1 MSFRLKNKIR
11 ELDDKVNDSEFD
23 NSNLR
28 FDLSNAESKI
38 RSLTNQLK
46 LLEDKN
52 KELENYAILFG
63 LIQEFNNFL
72 RKYEEEV
79 SVGLKDRMDE
89 LNKYKVFLSEYD
101 KKLEWDDDA
110 KWLYFSDMNSKDHV
124 ELTKIQ
130 NEEFLRK
137 RAENKV
143 LNGDF

>member
-1 MSFRLKNKIR
+1 MEKELPKIFYSTKREFEKSFNFATSKAKDENK
-11 ELDDKVNDSEFD
+11 D
-23 NSNLR
+23 
-28 FDLSNAESKI
+28 
-38 RSLTNQLK
+38 
-46 LLEDKN
+46 

-101 KKLEWDDDA
+101 KKLEWDDEA
-110 KWLYFSDMNSKDHV
+110 KWLYFSDMNSKDHA

-130 NEEFLRK
+130 NDEFLRK

>member
-1 MSFRLKNKIR
+1 MKELPKIFYNAKREFEKSFNFAISKAKDENK
-11 ELDDKVNDSEFD
+11 
-23 NSNLR
+23 
-28 FDLSNAESKI
+28 A
-38 RSLTNQLK
+38 
-46 LLEDKN
+46 

-72 RKYEEEV
+72 RKYEGEV

-101 KKLEWDDDA
+101 KKLEWDDEA
-110 KWLYFSDMNSKDHV
+110 KWLYFSDMNSKDHS

-130 NEEFLRK
+130 NEEFLKK

-143 LNGDF
+143 LNGDI

>member
-1 MSFRLKNKIR
+1 MKELPKTFYNAKREFEKSFNFAISKAKDENK
-11 ELDDKVNDSEFD
+11 D
-23 NSNLR
+23 
-28 FDLSNAESKI
+28 
-38 RSLTNQLK
+38 
-46 LLEDKN
+46 

-79 SVGLKDRMDE
+79 SIVLKDRMDE
-89 LNKYKVFLSEYD
+89 LEKYKVFLSEYD
-101 KKLEWDDDA
+101 KKLEWDDEA
-110 KWLYFSDMNSKDHV
+110 KWLFLSDMNSKDHA

-143 LNGDF
+143 LSGDF

>member
-1 MSFRLKNKIR
+1 MKELPKIFYNAKREFEKSFNFAISKAKDENK
-11 ELDDKVNDSEFD
+11 D
-23 NSNLR
+23 
-28 FDLSNAESKI
+28 
-38 RSLTNQLK
+38 
-46 LLEDKN
+46 

-72 RKYEEEV
+72 RKYEGEV

-101 KKLEWDDDA
+101 KKLEWDDEA
-110 KWLYFSDMNSKDHV
+110 KWLYFSDMNSKDHS

-130 NEEFLRK
+130 NEEFLKK

-143 LNGDF
+143 LNGDI

>member
-1 MSFRLKNKIR
+1 MENDMKELPKTFYNAKREFEKSFNFAISKAKNENK
-11 ELDDKVNDSEFD
+11 DK
-23 NSNLR
+23 
-28 FDLSNAESKI
+28 
-38 RSLTNQLK
+38 Q
-46 LLEDKN
+46 
-52 KELENYAILFG
+52 LENYAILFA

-79 SVGLKDRMDE
+79 SVTLKDRMDE
-89 LNKYKVFLSEYD
+89 LEKYKVFLSEYD
-101 KKLEWDDDA
+101 KKLEWDDEA
-110 KWLYFSDMNSKDHV
+110 SWWFVSDMNTKDRA

>member
-1 MSFRLKNKIR
+1 MEKELPKTFYNVKREFEKSFNFTISKAKDENK
-11 ELDDKVNDSEFD
+11 D
-23 NSNLR
+23 
-28 FDLSNAESKI
+28 
-38 RSLTNQLK
+38 
-46 LLEDKN
+46 
-52 KELENYAILFG
+52 KELEKFAVLFG

-101 KKLEWDDDA
+101 KKLEWDDEA
-110 KWLYFSDMNSKDHV
+110 KWLYFSDMNSKDHT

-130 NEEFLRK
+130 NEEFLKK

-143 LNGDF
+143 LCGNI